1 MVFLNKALAINRKQ
15 FYIDIP
21 RFFLYFAARASVGTK
36 ATASLG
42 KSPRMAIYT
51 HLNKKEAGKVAEEF
65 SLGDLVSYS
74 GIRNGSVNTHY
85 LLETKKGR
93 FFIKIDEV
101 KSELEVKQELE
112 LLLFLKRQGFPCP
125 QPLKSKSGK
134 YYHEFHGKCLS
145 SSRYIDGVELPLE
158 KLTAAHLELLGHA
171 LANLHLIGRS
181 YKKGIDNRFGFAK
194 IMMIYREVRKQLP
207 SHLKNIVRVLDD
219 EVSYLE
225 NYLDNNLPKG
235 IIHGDL
241 FPDNVK
247 FKGSRLV
254 GIIDFEAACRGK
266 LIYDLATAVNALC
279 YLDGRYRIDRFE
291 ALISGYESLRP
302 LSLPEWDSFPN
313 ELRFSALRFTVTRI
327 RDFFLRKM
335 DESLRNYKDFKEFFE
350 RLLILRREKTGGM
363 EDILLAM
370 ATGYDYRKYQKSKP
384 SK

>member
-1 MVFLNKALAINRKQ
+1 MALYTVLTKKDINKIVDEFALGELNS
-15 FYIDIP
+15 Y
-21 RFFLYFAARASVGTK
+21 
-36 ATASLG
+36 
-42 KSPRMAIYT
+42 
-51 HLNKKEAGKVAEEF
+51 AGIK
-65 SLGDLVSYS
+65 
-74 GIRNGSVNTHY
+74 NGSVNSHY
-85 LLETKKGR
+85 LIETKRGK
-93 FFIKIDEV
+93 FFAKIDEV
-101 KSELEVKQELE
+101 KSEVEVKQELD
-112 LLLFLKRQGFPCP
+112 LLLHLRKQNFPCL
-125 QPLKSKSGK
+125 QPVKSKGGRLYLDLQGK
-134 YYHEFHGKCLS
+134 SLTV
-145 SSRYIDGVELPLE
+145 SRYIDGVELASKAMTPI
-158 KLTAAHLELLGHA
+158 HLSALGHI

-181 YKKGIDNRFGFAK
+181 YKKGIDNRFGFNR
-194 IMMIYREVRKQLP
+194 IVSIYRDVRRQLP

-219 EVSYLE
+219 EFSYLE

-247 FKGSRLV
+247 FKSNRLTGV
-254 GIIDFEAACRGK
+254 MDFEAACRGK

-279 YLDGRYRIDRFE
+279 FLDNRFRIDRFE

-327 RDFFLRKM
+327 KDFYLRSV
-335 DESLRNYKDFKEFFE
+335 DENQRIYKDYKEFYD
-350 RLLILRREKTGGM
+350 RLLILRREKSGGM

>member
-1 MVFLNKALAINRKQ
+1 
-15 FYIDIP
+15 
-21 RFFLYFAARASVGTK
+21 
-36 ATASLG
+36 
-42 KSPRMAIYT
+42 MAIYT
-51 HLNKKEAGKVAEEF
+51 TINRREAARISEEF
-65 SLGDLVSYS
+65 GLGDLVSFT

-85 LLETKKGR
+85 LLEAKRGR
-93 FFIKIDEV
+93 FFLKIDEV
-101 KSELEVKQELE
+101 KSELEVKQEQE
-112 LLLFLKRQGFPCP
+112 LLFYLKRQGCPCP
-125 QPLKSKSGK
+125 QPLRSKKGR
-134 YYHEFHGKCLS
+134 YYHEFHGKYLS
-145 SSRYIDGVELPLE
+145 VSKYVEGSELPLE
-158 KLTAAHLELLGHA
+158 KITPSHLA
-171 LANLHLIGRS
+171 LVGQTLADIHLIGRG
-181 YKKGIDNRFGFAK
+181 YKKGIDNRFGFTK
-194 IMMIYREVRKQLP
+194 VISIYHDVRRQLP

-219 EVSYLE
+219 EISYLE

-266 LIYDLATAVNALC
+266 LIYDLATAVNAFC
-279 YLDGRYRIDRFE
+279 YLDGRYRIERFE
-291 ALISGYESLRP
+291 PLISGYESLRP

-327 RDFFLRKM
+327 KDFYLRKV
-335 DESLRNYKDFKEFFE
+335 EENQRIYKDFKEFFD
-350 RLLILRREKTGGM
+350 RLLILRREKNGGM

>member
-1 MVFLNKALAINRKQ
+1 
-15 FYIDIP
+15 
-21 RFFLYFAARASVGTK
+21 
-36 ATASLG
+36 
-42 KSPRMAIYT
+42 MAIYT
-51 HLNKKEAGKVAEEF
+51 SLTKREASKLADEF
-65 SLGDLVSYS
+65 ALGDLISFA
-74 GIRNGSVNTHY
+74 GIRNGSVNTNY
-85 LLETKKGR
+85 LLETKRGR

-101 KSELEVKQELE
+101 KSEVEVKQELD
-112 LLLFLKRQGFPCP
+112 LLFYLKRQGFPCL
-125 QPLKSKSGK
+125 QPLKSKKGK
-134 YYHEFHGKCLS
+134 HYLEFHGKLLTV
-145 SSRYIDGVELPLE
+145 SRFLDGVELAAE
-158 KLTAAHLELLGHA
+158 ALTPSHLGILGHA
-171 LANLHLIGRS
+171 LANLHLIGRG
-181 YKKGIDNRFGFAK
+181 YKKGIDNRFGFPK
-194 IMMIYREVRKQLP
+194 IIAIYREVRRRLP

-247 FKGSRLV
+247 FKGSRLLGV
-254 GIIDFEAACRGK
+254 MDFEAASRGK

-279 YLDGRYRIDRFE
+279 YFDGRYRIERFE

-327 RDFFLRKM
+327 KDFYLRKM
-335 DESLRNYKDFKEFFE
+335 DENRRVYKDFKEFFD
-350 RLLILRREKTGGM
+350 RLLILRRERDGGM

>member
-1 MVFLNKALAINRKQ
+1 
-15 FYIDIP
+15 
-21 RFFLYFAARASVGTK
+21 
-36 ATASLG
+36 
-42 KSPRMAIYT
+42 MAIYT
-51 HLNKKEAGKVAEEF
+51 SLTKREAAKIADEF
-65 SLGDLVSYS
+65 ALGELSSYA

-85 LLETKKGR
+85 LLETKRGR
-93 FFIKIDEV
+93 FLVKIDEI
-101 KSELEVKQELE
+101 KSEVEVKQELD
-112 LLLFLKRQGFPCP
+112 LLFYLRKQGCPCP
-125 QPLKSKSGK
+125 QPIKSKKAK
-134 YYHEFHGKCLS
+134 YYLEFHGKYLTV
-145 SSRYIDGVELPLE
+145 SRYIDGSELAVSSLSSS
-158 KLTAAHLELLGHA
+158 HLGVLGHA
-171 LANLHLIGRS
+171 LANLHLIGRG
-181 YKKGIDNRFGFAK
+181 YKKGIDNRFGFTK
-194 IMMIYREVRKQLP
+194 IIALYREVRRRLP

-219 EVSYLE
+219 EATYLE

-241 FPDNVK
+241 FADNVK

-254 GIIDFEAACRGK
+254 GIMDFEAACRGK

-279 YLDGRYRIDRFE
+279 YVDGRYRIDRFE

-327 RDFFLRKM
+327 KDFYLRKM
-335 DESLRNYKDFKEFFE
+335 DENRRMYKDFKEFFD
-350 RLLILRREKTGGM
+350 RLLILRREKDGGM